1 MTNFLDRL
9 AARTLGTAPLA
20 QPIVPAVFA
29 PADTGAQLDPA
40 PSPWPLAET
49 SAAPQ
54 QPTGQHDQPRNSDVQ
69 PQSLAKFATSDT
81 SDAGS
86 YAHFTRKPQS
96 LAKLAATD
104 IPQTMNER
112 NVAVQSAPSQFP
124 ARSEAVPFA
133 ELHPAPVSFRE
144 QPLAVDD
151 SPRAATQT
159 RTITALAQHRP
170 ASAME
175 GPATP
180 PGRRNAVA
188 NSAAQQP
195 VIKVT
200 IGRVDVRAEFPVAP
214 PQPAMNRRQS
224 SGMSLEEY
232 ARQRNE
238 GKR

>member
-86 YAHFTRKPQS
+86 YAHSTRKPQS
-96 LAKLAATD
+96 LAKLAASD

-112 NVAVQSAPSQFP
+112 DVAVPSAPSQLS
-124 ARSEAVPFA
+124 ARSEAVPFG
-133 ELHPAPVSFRE
+133 ELHPPPVSFRE
-144 QPLAVDD
+144 QPLAQPGAVDEAGA
-151 SPRAATQT
+151 SPRAATQ
-159 RTITALAQHRP
+159 
-170 ASAME
+170 
-175 GPATP
+175 
-180 PGRRNAVA
+180 
-188 NSAAQQP
+188 
-195 VIKVT
+195 
-200 IGRVDVRAEFPVAP
+200 
-214 PQPAMNRRQS
+214 
-224 SGMSLEEY
+224 
-232 ARQRNE
+232 
-238 GKR
+238 